1 MRIAVLS
8 DIHDHIWNLERAL
21 DRLGGMDILLCCG
34 DLCAPFSLKQMQDA
48 FSGSVHVVLG
58 NNDGD
63 PLLLAQIA
71 SQREEVHLYQPLVEL
86 ELDGRSIAVAHYPE
100 IGRALAASRQYDAV
114 FSGHTH
120 RPDRQQLGRTLWAN
134 PGEVMGRFGEPSF
147 GVYDTMTGELEL
159 KRL

>member
-8 DIHDHIWNLERAL
+8 DIHDNIWNLEKAL
-21 DRLGGMDILLCCG
+21 DRLEGVEVLLCCG
-34 DLCAPFSLKQMQDA
+34 DLCAPFSLKQLQDS
-48 FSGSVHVVLG
+48 FSGPVHTVLG

-71 SQREEVHLYQPLVEL
+71 SQREGVYLHQPLVEL
-86 ELDGRSIAVAHYPE
+86 ELDGRKIAVAHYPQ
-100 IGRALAASRQYDAV
+100 IGQALASSRQYDAV

-120 RPDRQQLGRTLWAN
+120 RPQTQQLGGALWAN

-147 GVYDTMTGELEL
+147 GIYNTETGRFELN
-159 KRL
+159 RL